1 MVIVNQ
7 ANVWAGWQFDDHR
20 AVFHIDNSRS
30 IGRVGIE
37 GESNLTRSGGSDA
50 DPFIV
55 VDPDRAVAIE
65 NAFNRHRGKLR
76 PKAIVIWELWPWVKT
91 VIANIGVSEGAVGIH
106 VLLTNSLFGVGI
118 PRRLLRRVSPG
129 KSTSGPLRY

>member
-1 MVIVNQ
+1 MARNGRARARIRPGKTQIEHPALMVIVNQ

-55 VDPDRAVAIE
+55 VDPDRAVPVS
-65 NAFNRHRGKLR
+65 K
-76 PKAIVIWELWPWVKT
+76 PWVFR
-91 VIANIGVSEGAVGIH
+91 I
-106 VLLTNSLFGVGI
+106 
-118 PRRLLRRVSPG
+118 
-129 KSTSGPLRY
+129 